1 MHLLDSDASIR
12 LMRYQPS
19 FVRRLAA
26 LRASEVFISSIT
38 YHELYYGA
46 LHSGNPDRHFKLLET
61 LTDTVTVLPFT
72 RSSAKRSAKRSAEVR
87 ESLASK
93 GTPIGPLDTL
103 IAGHALEH
111 ELTLVSGY
119 ISEFSRVEGLPLE
132 NWDET

>member
-46 LHSGNPDRHFKLLET
+46 LHSGNPDRYFKLLET

-72 RSSAKRSAKRSAEVR
+72 RSSAKRSAEVR

-111 ELTLVSGY
+111 ELTLVSGN

>member
-1 MHLLDSDASIR
+1 MHLLDTDTSIR

-72 RSSAKRSAKRSAEVR
+72 RSSAKRSAEVR

-111 ELTLVSGY
+111 ELTLVSGN

>member
-72 RSSAKRSAKRSAEVR
+72 RSSAERSAEVR
-87 ESLASK
+87 ESLAAR

-111 ELTLVSGY
+111 ELTLVSGNLR
-119 ISEFSRVEGLPLE
+119 EFSRVEGLALE

>member
-1 MHLLDSDASIR
+1 MHLLDTDTSIR

-72 RSSAKRSAKRSAEVR
+72 RFSAKRSAEVR
-87 ESLASK
+87 ESLAAK
-93 GTPIGPLDTL
+93 GMPIGTLDTL

-111 ELTLVSGY
+111 ELTLVTGNLR
-119 ISEFSRVEGLPLE
+119 EFSRVEGLPLE

>member
-19 FVRRLAA
+19 LVRRLAA
-26 LRASEVFISSIT
+26 LRASEVFNSSIT
-38 YHELYYGA
+38 YQELYYGA
-46 LHSGNPDRHFKLLET
+46 LHSGNPDRHFKPLET

-72 RSSAKRSAKRSAEVR
+72 RSSAKRSAEVR

-93 GTPIGPLDTL
+93 GTAIGPLDTL

>member
-1 MHLLDSDASIR
+1 MHLLDTDTSIR

-19 FVRRLAA
+19 FVKRLAA
-26 LRASEVFISSIT
+26 LRAPEVFISTIT

-72 RSSAKRSAKRSAEVR
+72 RSSATRSAEVR
-87 ESLASK
+87 ESLAAR

-103 IAGHALEH
+103 IAGHSLEH
-111 ELTLVSGY
+111 ELTLVTGNTR
-119 ISEFSRVEGLPLE
+119 EFSRVEGLRLE
-132 NWDET
+132 NWGT

>member
-1 MHLLDSDASIR
+1 MHLLDSDTSIR

-19 FVRRLAA
+19 FVTRLAA

-61 LTDTVTVLPFT
+61 LTGAVTVLPFT
-72 RSSAKRSAKRSAEVR
+72 RSSANRSAEVR
-87 ESLASK
+87 ESLAAK
-93 GTPIGPLDTL
+93 GIPIGPLDTL

-111 ELTLVSGY
+111 ELTLVTGNVRD
-119 ISEFSRVEGLPLE
+119 FSRVEGLALE

>member
-1 MHLLDSDASIR
+1 MHLLDTDTSIR
-12 LMRYQPS
+12 LMRYQSS

-26 LRASEVFISSIT
+26 LRAPEVFISSIT

-46 LHSGNPDRHFKLLET
+46 LHSGNPARHFKLLET

-72 RSSAKRSAKRSAEVR
+72 RFSAERTAEVR
-87 ESLASK
+87 ESLAAR

-111 ELTLVSGY
+111 ELTLVSGNLR
-119 ISEFSRVEGLPLE
+119 EFSRVEGLALE

>member
-1 MHLLDSDASIR
+1 MHLLDTDTSIR

-72 RSSAKRSAKRSAEVR
+72 RFSAKRSAEVR
-87 ESLASK
+87 ESLAAR
-93 GTPIGPLDTL
+93 GIPIGPLDTL

-111 ELTLVSGY
+111 ELTLVSGN
-119 ISEFSRVEGLPLE
+119 IREFSRVEGLPLE

>member
-1 MHLLDSDASIR
+1 MHLLDTDTSIR

-38 YHELYYGA
+38 YHELYYGV

-61 LTDTVTVLPFT
+61 LTNTVTVLPFT
-72 RSSAKRSAKRSAEVR
+72 RSSAKRSSEVR
-87 ESLASK
+87 ESLAAK

-111 ELTLVSGY
+111 EITLVSGN
-119 ISEFSRVEGLPLE
+119 IREFSRVEGLPLE

>member
-1 MHLLDSDASIR
+1 MEPGTV
-12 LMRYQPS
+12 Y
-19 FVRRLAA
+19 
-26 LRASEVFISSIT
+26 ISAVT

-46 LHSGNPDRHFKLLET
+46 LHAGFTKDRHLKALGDFVIQ
-61 LTDTVTVLPFT
+61 LTILPFT
-72 RSSAKRSAKRSAEVR
+72 SSSSERSAEVR
-87 ESLASK
+87 ETLASK

>member
-1 MHLLDSDASIR
+1 
-12 LMRYQPS
+12 MRYQPS

-72 RSSAKRSAKRSAEVR
+72 RFSAKRSAEVR
-87 ESLASK
+87 ESLAAK
-93 GTPIGPLDTL
+93 GMPIGTLDTL

-111 ELTLVSGY
+111 ELTLVTGNLR
-119 ISEFSRVEGLPLE
+119 EFSRVEGLPLE

>member
-1 MHLLDSDASIR
+1 MHLLDTDTSIR

-38 YHELYYGA
+38 YYELYYGA

-72 RSSAKRSAKRSAEVR
+72 RFSAKRTAEVR
-87 ESLASK
+87 ESLAAR
-93 GTPIGPLDTL
+93 GTPICPLDTL

-111 ELTLVSGY
+111 ELTLVSGNLR
-119 ISEFSRVEGLPLE
+119 EFSRVEGLPLE